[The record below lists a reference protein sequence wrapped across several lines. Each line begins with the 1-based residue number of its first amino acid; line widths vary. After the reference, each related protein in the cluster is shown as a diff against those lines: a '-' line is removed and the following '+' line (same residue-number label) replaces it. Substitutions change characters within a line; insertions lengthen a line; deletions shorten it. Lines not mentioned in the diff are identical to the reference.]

1 MTPMTRALC
10 LQALVRV
17 ESVIREERESEAL
30 DVLSIMCEQVS
41 ERLALIA
48 TEKTCPADLRETVGV
63 RVRPPTLSWPQQ
75 CAAAGSSSWLPSQVC
90 TLMWATARC
99 DIPELKIVR
108 EQVRVRAR
116 AARFM
121 HCCCCCC
128 CVCVCVCVCV
138 FVCVHYSPRAC
149 LVPWC

>member
-1 MTPMTRALC
+1 MCVCVRARLRVPMTRALC

-63 RVRPPTLSWPQQ
+63 RVRPRCHGRSSAPRRDHHRGCPRR
-75 CAAAGSSSWLPSQVC
+75 CARSCGRLRV
-90 TLMWATARC
+90 ATFR
-99 DIPELKIVR
+99 
-108 EQVRVRAR
+108 
-116 AARFM
+116 
-121 HCCCCCC
+121 
-128 CVCVCVCVCV
+128 
-138 FVCVHYSPRAC
+138 S
-149 LVPWC
+149 